1 MPKREKTPAEI
12 TPVVDTTGKASS
24 ATPGKGRPTPKRK
37 QSEAANKRPLVPTDR
52 RAAAKASKEKN
63 REARLRQQHALQ
75 TGDER
80 YLPARD
86 KGAQRRY
93 VRDYVDARW
102 NLGEYF
108 LFIAMLSLVGMIVTA
123 SLAPVA
129 ATYIVITLY
138 AMVLATILD
147 AVFMWRGLKRK
158 LLAKF
163 GDVPSGTMM
172 YAVTRAFQ
180 IRRARLP
187 KPQQKTH
194 GHYPE

>member
-1 MPKREKTPAEI
+1 MTPDVE
-12 TPVVDTTGKASS
+12 PVS
-24 ATPGKGRPTPKRK
+24 ATDGAISGKGRPTPKRK
-37 QSEAANKRPLVPTDR
+37 QAEAANKRPLVPNDR

-80 YLPARD
+80 YLPPRD
-86 KGAQRRY
+86 KGPQRRY

-108 LFIAMLSLVGMIVTA
+108 LFIAMLSLVGMIVTSA
-123 SLAPVA
+123 VAPSA
-129 ATYIVITLY
+129 ATIIVVVLY
-138 AMVLATILD
+138 ALVLATILD

-163 GDVPSGTMM
+163 DDVPSGTMM

-187 KPQQKTH
+187 KPQHKKH
-194 GHYPE
+194 GHYPA